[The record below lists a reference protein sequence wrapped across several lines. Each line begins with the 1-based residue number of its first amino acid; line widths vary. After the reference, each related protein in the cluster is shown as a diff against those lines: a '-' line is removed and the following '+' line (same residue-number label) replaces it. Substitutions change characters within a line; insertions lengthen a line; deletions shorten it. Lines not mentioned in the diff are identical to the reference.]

1 MKLINPWGLFALA
14 VLAVVVIA
22 YLLRMPRRQLPIPDI
37 SLWRKLSA
45 ADQKLPTSR
54 RTLISLLLQIVIAVL
69 LVGAYVRPY
78 ISAASSGP
86 RHEIVMVD
94 LSQSMQAAE
103 GPALETLKGPAPATT
118 AKHRRIDQARETLRG
133 LVRGMDFQ
141 DRMTLIGV
149 GRRPVVIANG
159 VSERA
164 ILERAIE
171 SIETLSESANFT
183 PACAVAAE
191 LAKVNEQ
198 ARVSVI
204 TDGSLDA
211 DALKSLDT
219 LPAANGKVR
228 LFKVGKAAENVG
240 ITTFRARKN
249 PNSEA
254 DFQSMVAVFNSTAR
268 EIDVPVA
275 LSLDQHLLDVKNLK
289 LPPYA
294 EKTVVF
300 SSQYHVGGVLKAQL
314 FVNDALLADNEAI
327 EYLPEPP
334 RMDVALITEKTM
346 SEEQLNSYYLAKIIK
361 CDSGVA
367 GGFLSAAEYQKLAGD
382 RQAMAQ
388 MMQAAIFDNWSPSDP
403 SQLPPGHILFI
414 NTESEQI
421 PVVIGKMLDERPLI
435 RRWDDGHPLMNHL
448 NLRDLFL
455 TKVKN
460 VELKNK
466 AVDVVVEMISSP
478 LILAREIDGRKIVYI
493 GFNPVDSDIQ
503 FRKELPFLLFNCFQ
517 WFKQEA
523 EPVTQLAPG
532 EVYTARARN
541 SSWKALTIIPP
552 GKNIV
557 PERLTLAP
565 GELSAR
571 FAHTQ
576 APGIYRILGDNETA
590 PSNGFVVYF
599 GDKRE
604 SDLRQTEKFE
614 AGTKD
619 ESGKIADNRI
629 EEIRNDAGNNWIA
642 SELAPAGLWL
652 ALAVLLFEH
661 YVFHRRVFF

>member
-1 MKLINPWGLFALA
+1 MRFINPWGLFALA

-22 YLLRMPRRQLPIPDI
+22 YLLRMPRRQLPIPDVSI
-37 SLWRKLSA
+37 WRKLSA

-54 RTLISLLLQIVIAVL
+54 RTLISLLLQVVIAVL
-69 LVGAYVRPY
+69 LVGAYARPY
-78 ISAASSGP
+78 ISASNSGP
-86 RHEIVMVD
+86 RHEIVMID
-94 LSQSMQAAE
+94 LSQSMLAAE
-103 GPALETLKGPAPATT
+103 SNVEILKGPAPAKTPT
-118 AKHRRIDQARETLRG
+118 HRRIDLARDTLRG

-141 DRMTLIGV
+141 DRVTLIGV

-164 ILERAIE
+164 ILERAID
-171 SIETLSESANFT
+171 SLETLSESANFA

-191 LAKVNEQ
+191 LAKVSEQ
-198 ARVSVI
+198 SRVSVI

-228 LFKVGKAAENVG
+228 LFKVGKSTENLG

-254 DFQSMVAVFNSTAR
+254 DFQSMVSVFNSTAR
-268 EIDVPVA
+268 EIEVPVA

-289 LPPYA
+289 LPA
-294 EKTVVF
+294 FSEKTVVF

-314 FVNDALLADNEAI
+314 FASDALLTDNEAI

-334 RMDVALITEKTM
+334 RMDVALVTEKAM

-382 RQAMAQ
+382 KQAMAQ
-388 MMQAAIFDNWSPSDP
+388 MMQAAIFDNWSPSDS

-414 NTESEQI
+414 NTESDQI
-421 PVVIGKMLDERPLI
+421 PVAIGAMLNERPLI

-478 LILAREIDGRKIVYI
+478 LILSREIDGRKIVYI

-517 WFKQEA
+517 WFKQEP
-523 EPVTQLAPG
+523 EPITQLAPG

-541 SSWKALTIIPP
+541 SSWKALTVIPP
-552 GKNIV
+552 GKNAV
-557 PERLTLAP
+557 PERIALAG

-576 APGIYRILGDNETA
+576 VPGVYRIVGDNETA

-604 SDLRQTEKFE
+604 SDLRQTERFE

-629 EEIRNDAGNNWIA
+629 EEIRNDATNNWIA

>member
-1 MKLINPWGLFALA
+1 MKLINPWGLVALA
-14 VLAVVVIA
+14 VVAVVVIA

-37 SLWRKLSA
+37 SIWRKLSA

-54 RTLISLLLQIVIAVL
+54 RTLISLLLQVVIAVL

-78 ISAASSGP
+78 ISASTTGP
-86 RHEIVMVD
+86 RHEIVMID
-94 LSQSMQAAE
+94 LSQSMQAGDGGSVE
-103 GPALETLKGPAPATT
+103 ILKGPAPAKTVSR
-118 AKHRRIDQARETLRG
+118 RRIDQARDTLRG
-133 LVRGMDFQ
+133 IVRGMDFQ

-149 GRRPVVIANG
+149 GRRPVMIANG
-159 VSERA
+159 ISERA
-164 ILERAIE
+164 LLDRAID
-171 SIETLSESANFT
+171 SIETLSETADFS

-191 LAKVNEQ
+191 LAKGNEHT
-198 ARVSVI
+198 RVSVI

-211 DALKSLDT
+211 DALKSLEA
-219 LPAANGKVR
+219 LPEANGKVR
-228 LFKVGKAAENVG
+228 LFVMGKAVENLG
-240 ITTFRARKN
+240 ITAFRARKN

-254 DFQSMVAVFNSTAR
+254 DFQSMVSVFNSSAR
-268 EIDVPVA
+268 EMEVPVA
-275 LSLDQHLLDVKNLK
+275 LSLDQHLLDVKTLK

-294 EKTVVF
+294 ERTVVF

-314 FVNDALLADNEAI
+314 FANDALNADNEAL

-361 CDSGVA
+361 CDSGVS
-367 GGFLSAAEYQKLAGD
+367 GGFLSAAEYQKLTSD

-421 PVVIGKMLDERPLI
+421 PVAVREALNEKPLI
-435 RRWDDGHPLMNHL
+435 RRWDEGHPLMNHL

-460 VELKNK
+460 VELKDK

-478 LILAREIDGRKIVYI
+478 LILARESGGRKIVYI
-493 GFNPVDSDIQ
+493 GFNPIDSDIQ

-517 WFKQEA
+517 WFKQEP
-523 EPVTQLAPG
+523 EPVTQIAPG
-532 EVYTARARN
+532 EIFTARARIN
-541 SSWKALTIIPP
+541 TCKTLTFLPP
-552 GKNIV
+552 GKNAA
-557 PERLTLAP
+557 PERLALVA
-565 GELSAR
+565 GELSTR

-576 APGIYRILGDNETA
+576 ACGVYRILGDNEAT
-590 PSNGFVVYF
+590 PTNGFVVYF

-604 SDLRQTEKFE
+604 SDLRQTENFE
-614 AGTKD
+614 AGTRN
-619 ESGKIADNRI
+619 ENGALTNNRI
-629 EEIRNDAGNNWIA
+629 EVARDDAASKWIA

-652 ALAVLLFEH
+652 ALVALLIEH
-661 YVFHRRVFF
+661 YVFHRRIFF